1 MLGVILKIYSMDNSA
16 EILITNLVLPIIK
29 DLVSPKIKSIIK
41 KFSINDIDENK
52 IESNFKE
59 CLSQRYE
66 KYLIMDT
73 LVFPNKQTL
82 FNFLYEP
89 LTIIAHTHKGKEIE
103 IKIENYPET
112 FLPKFIRAIIEDTA
126 GMGKSTITKKLFLSI
141 IEQNAGIPILIE
153 LRQINEKNDF
163 LNEIQS
169 QLSTIGSLIDID
181 FILQLLKE
189 GQFIFLFDGFDEIA
203 QEDRGFV
210 IKDMHRFI
218 EKANNNYF
226 LITSRPEGSLVS
238 FGDFQKFSVKP
249 LIKEEANSLIKR
261 YDYYSYKPIAEELLK
276 QLIRI
281 EDKTLNEYLT
291 NPFLVSLLYKS
302 FEYKKDIPIKKCQ
315 FYRQVYDAL
324 FEAHDLS
331 KEGYYKRDKFS
342 NLHLDDFERVLR
354 YIGYLT
360 SVANKVEYDKNYIL
374 NVIDKVKKHVPDL
387 NFKSSD
393 FLKDLLETVPLF
405 KKDGNYIKWAHKSLQ
420 DYFAAKFIWIDARN
434 EQHTILKKIYDDE
447 KNRRFYNVL
456 DLFYE
461 LDSNTFEST
470 ILLWLLEDF
479 QKYCSEN
486 YNDINFVSGTLVKQR
501 IENSFHKE
509 CVLVV
514 SKKEDYDNICGG
526 NRKGQFVIDYYFKK
540 LNDVNNKFTHTTYN
554 YFKKPKIV
562 VMTFIHVDT
571 NIDTILQL
579 ISARIPNLASY
590 KSHKVHLNEL
600 KLLKEDQ
607 TYCVDDQIDNIIN
620 NKSIFGVVNDL
631 ILSDYTINYD
641 NSVKKLQQIKKSKN
655 QQYESDLTSW

>member
-1 MLGVILKIYSMDNSA
+1 MDNSA